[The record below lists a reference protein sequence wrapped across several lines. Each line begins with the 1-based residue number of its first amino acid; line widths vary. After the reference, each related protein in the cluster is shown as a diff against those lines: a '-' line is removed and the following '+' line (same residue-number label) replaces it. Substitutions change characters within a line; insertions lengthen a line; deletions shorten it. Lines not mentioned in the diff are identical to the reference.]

1 MATTM
6 PDDASGLQDQHQ
18 MVGETTTTGDNPPPR
33 TVEVLVEAV
42 VEETTGTTLIP
53 GMNLEGNRS
62 GGEVATIAITVTT
75 MMTIGVLHD
84 DREMIPLMV
93 TMDSTMIGA
102 PYAIVREGTNAVV
115 DAAVEEEVVGEA
127 VVVVVEGEEIFNKK
141 DVAARMKI
149 LEREIKRRAMI
160 HQRPLVQSI

>member
-53 GMNLEGNRS
+53 GMNLEGNRN
-62 GGEVATIAITVTT
+62 GGEAATIAITVTT

-102 PYAIVREGTNAVV
+102 PHAIVREGTNAVV